1 MTFEGDASMPVRGT
15 LHVLSLCSRDIAK
28 ESSVDSSW
36 SAAAHLGCGGFILVR
51 GKGEPDDSSTMLEAP
66 FHTRWPRRTGEVG
79 IKGAGSTRKAG
90 DSGVRED
97 LRAAHGIVQVN
108 SQYVLGFPFRTFPYR
123 SDTLSL
129 SCTSHP

>member
-79 IKGAGSTRKAG
+79 IKGAGSTSRRVGSGRWGMGDGGWGGNRWGKGVAARASAG
-90 DSGVRED
+90 ESRQTR
-97 LRAAHGIVQVN
+97 LAWIA
-108 SQYVLGFPFRTFPYR
+108 
-123 SDTLSL
+123 
-129 SCTSHP
+129 